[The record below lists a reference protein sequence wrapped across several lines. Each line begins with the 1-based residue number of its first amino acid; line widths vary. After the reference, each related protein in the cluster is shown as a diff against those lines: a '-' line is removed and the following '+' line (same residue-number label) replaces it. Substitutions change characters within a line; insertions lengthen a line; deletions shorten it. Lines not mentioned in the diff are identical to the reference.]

1 MSQLIVNVRKTMKS
15 LINSTKNLKTSRESD
30 IFEEIAFNFSKQS
43 INFGTNQ
50 RYQANITVQYLVSPN
65 PTNGSTAPSL
75 TYDEIITVFDEQK
88 GKTFRDNNLVL
99 IGYSYEQGDIVTDPA
114 TGSVSLAFTINII
127 VTEKQ

>member
-15 LINSTKNLKTSRESD
+15 LINSTKNLKTSRDSD

-65 PTNGSTAPSL
+65 LTNGSTAPSL

-88 GKTFRDNNLVL
+88 GQVFRDNNLVL
-99 IGYSYEQGDIVTDPA
+99 ISYSYEQGDIVTDPT